1 MSIINKVIPG
11 SLAEELELQ
20 VGDEI
25 VSINGEK
32 FNDILDFYMLFSD
45 EYVEIEIK
53 KLSGEIL
60 IYEVSKDADESL
72 GVEWKSPTVDKL
84 RLCHNKCIF
93 CFVDQIPKNMRK
105 SLQIRDDD
113 YRLSFLQ
120 GNFVTLTNVSF
131 NELDRIVKLNLSPI
145 NISVHT
151 TNPELR
157 VKMLGNKNAGDILDK
172 IDYLANHNI
181 FMHTQIVLCPNFNDK
196 HELERTITDLR
207 KYYPFVKSI
216 SIVPVGLTDHRKDLD
231 IISPL
236 IKDSAMDALSIISK
250 WQQKNLDEFNAA
262 ITYAAD
268 ELYVLA
274 ETDVPQAIMYDSFE
288 QLENGVGLIRL
299 FLDDLDHCLKN
310 IPKAIEDKKYVVLT
324 AKSAHRTILQAITAI
339 HRATGLVIDCHVIP
353 NRFYGDSVTVTGLLT
368 GTDIIE
374 EWKAKQLYNKFSI
387 YDEIILPDIMLKDNE
402 DIFLDNYSLI
412 EVEELIGM
420 KLTVTNSTAHGLIK
434 TIFKNKFNDLNNS
447 NRFEETQVY
456 QARIQRYEKSDNF
469 A

>member
-1 MSIINKVIPG
+1 MSSINKVILG

-20 VGDEI
+20 PGDEI
-25 VSINGEK
+25 LTINGEE
-32 FNDILDFYMLFSD
+32 FHDILDFYMLFSD
-45 EYVEIEIK
+45 EYVEIEVK
-53 KLSGEIL
+53 KLNGEIV
-60 IYEVSKDADESL
+60 IYEVSKDVDESI
-72 GVEWKSPTVDKL
+72 GVEWMSPTIDKL
-84 RLCHNKCIF
+84 KLCHNKCVF

-157 VKMLGNKNAGDILDK
+157 VKMLGNKKAGDILDK
-172 IDYLANHNI
+172 IDYLASHNI
-181 FMHTQIVLCPNFNDK
+181 SMHTQIVLCPNYNDK
-196 HELERTITDLR
+196 HELDRTIIDLR

-216 SIVPVGLTDHRKDLD
+216 SVVPVGLTDHRKDLQK
-231 IISPL
+231 ITPL
-236 IKDSAMDALSIISK
+236 EEDGAIDAISIISK
-250 WQQKNLDEFNAA
+250 WQQINLDEFNAA
-262 ITYAAD
+262 VIYAAD
-268 ELYVLA
+268 ELYVLSDI
-274 ETDVPQAIMYDSFE
+274 DVPKAIMYDSFE

-299 FLDDLDHCLKN
+299 FLDDLDICLKN
-310 IPKAIEDKKYVVLT
+310 MPKVINDKKYIVLT
-324 AKSAHRTILQAITAI
+324 AKSAYKTIQQATIAI
-339 HRATGLVIDCHVIP
+339 HKATGAVIDCHVIP
-353 NRFYGDSVTVTGLLT
+353 NRFYGERVTVTGLLT

-374 EWKAKQLYNKFSI
+374 EWKASQLYNKFSI
-387 YDEIILPDIMLKDNE
+387 YDEIIIPDIMLKDDE

-412 EVEELIGM
+412 EVEQLIER
-420 KLTVTNSTAHGLIK
+420 KLTVINSTAYGLVK
-434 TIFKNKFNDLNNS
+434 AIFKNQFNKS
-447 NRFEETQVY
+447 NHLDEIQVY